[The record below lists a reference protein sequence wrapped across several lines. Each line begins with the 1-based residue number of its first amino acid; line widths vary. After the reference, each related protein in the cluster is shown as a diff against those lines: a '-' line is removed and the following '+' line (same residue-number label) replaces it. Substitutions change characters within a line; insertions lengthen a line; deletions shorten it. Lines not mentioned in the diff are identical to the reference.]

1 MKRITKVKAIKPD
14 INSIKTSVVDFV
26 AYYNLN
32 IPKSFP
38 RASLQSMEKFR
49 ATYAS
54 LFNGVDDWSIEKHR
68 KKVMDWLS
76 SKG

>member
-1 MKRITKVKAIKPD
+1 MKRLSKTKEIKPD
-14 INSIKTSVVDFV
+14 VNSIKTNVVDFV
-26 AYYNLN
+26 SYYNLN

-38 RASLQSMEKFR
+38 RASLESMEKFR
-49 ATYAS
+49 AAYAS
-54 LFNGVDDWSIEKHR
+54 LFSGADDWSIEKHR